1 MDEGRFVLEEGE
13 LALVVFHFEGFEGF
27 GSLVLVS
34 CGGNRGSAGWYF
46 LQGGREGCCSLNSLI
61 SRQTR
66 NGSEVGVA
74 MSLDFCSFVF
84 YKGV

>member
-1 MDEGRFVLEEGE
+1 M
-13 LALVVFHFEGFEGF
+13 VFF
-27 GSLVLVS
+27 
-34 CGGNRGSAGWYF
+34 A
-46 LQGGREGCCSLNSLI
+46 GREECCSLNSLI